1 MTVVDVPPLAAHR
14 PSMSSERDTG
24 IDFLR
29 ALCVVGVVLLHAI
42 MVGVTVV
49 DGSPVFANASEGT
62 RWIIPV
68 SWMLQ
73 VMPLFFIIGGFAGLL
88 AYRRQSER
96 GGTASTFV
104 ASRVHRLLRPPTVEI
119 GVVGAALAARS
130 LAGLPADI
138 VATAGFRYGQ
148 PLWFLGVFLLCQ
160 ALLPT
165 LAHAHSH
172 MPKSMLAALVLAA
185 LGIDALRA
193 LTGFDGLG
201 FMNLAFVWLALQQ
214 IGFFLADGT
223 VDRLSRRVRG
233 IVGGASLTALVA
245 TFLSG
250 VYSPDL
256 IANINPP
263 TCALILVGIVHLCA
277 VSLLRDRL
285 SDVSRSTA
293 AAAFSRFVNR
303 RTMTVYLWHMPVLL
317 AMAGVSAATAM
328 IAGLPLPEPSSLEWW
343 LSRPLWLVAALAL
356 TAVVVIA
363 PTSIETHPA
372 PALSRSTRRIAA
384 AVTIGLL
391 AVVLLLVAGTSVLT
405 AGVAVLGLL
414 FARRLARGSHQS
426 TGREGVADVVRVA

>member
-1 MTVVDVPPLAAHR
+1 MTVVDAPPLAAHR
-14 PSMSSERDTG
+14 PSVSSDRDTG

-62 RWIIPV
+62 WWITPV

-73 VMPLFFIIGGFAGLL
+73 VMPLFFIIGGFAGLI

-96 GGTASTFV
+96 GGTASAFV
-104 ASRVHRLLRPPTVEI
+104 ASRVHRLLRPATVVVGI
-119 GVVGAALAARS
+119 VGAALAALS
-130 LAGLPADI
+130 LAGVPADI

-160 ALLPT
+160 ALLPA
-165 LAHAHSH
+165 LADAHGR
-172 MPKSMLAALVLAA
+172 MPKTVLAALVLAA

-193 LTGFDGLG
+193 QTGIEGLG
-201 FMNLAFVWLALQQ
+201 FVNLAFVWLALQQ
-214 IGFFLADGT
+214 VGFFLADGT
-223 VDRLSRRVRG
+223 VDRLSRRIRG
-233 IVGGASLTALVA
+233 IVGAASLTALTA

-277 VSLLRDRL
+277 VSLLRDRI
-285 SDVSRSTA
+285 SDVSRRPA

-317 AMAGVSAATAM
+317 AMAGGSAASAM

-356 TAVVVIA
+356 TAVVAIA
-363 PTSIETHPA
+363 LTSIETHPA
-372 PALSRSTRRIAA
+372 PTLSRSGRRIAA

-426 TGREGVADVVRVA
+426 AGREGVADVVRVA